1 MEPEVEVE
9 GGAGAGDDSGDGV
22 DVSLIRRFLALTPAE
37 RLEFL
42 DDRCADIERMREWRG
57 RGR

>member
-1 MEPEVEVE
+1 MEPGVDSE
-9 GGAGAGDDSGDGV
+9 GGVGAEVDSGDGV

-42 DDRCADIERMREWRG
+42 DDRCADIERMREWRR

>member
-1 MEPEVEVE
+1 MEPEVDIE
-9 GGAGAGDDSGDGV
+9 GGAGTEENSGDGV
-22 DVSLIRRFLALTPAE
+22 DVSLIRSFLALTPAE

-42 DDRCADIERMREWRG
+42 DDRCADIERMREWRR

>member
-1 MEPEVEVE
+1 MEPGVDSE
-9 GGAGAGDDSGDGV
+9 GGVGAEVDSGDGV

-42 DDRCADIERMREWRG
+42 DDRCADIERVREWRR